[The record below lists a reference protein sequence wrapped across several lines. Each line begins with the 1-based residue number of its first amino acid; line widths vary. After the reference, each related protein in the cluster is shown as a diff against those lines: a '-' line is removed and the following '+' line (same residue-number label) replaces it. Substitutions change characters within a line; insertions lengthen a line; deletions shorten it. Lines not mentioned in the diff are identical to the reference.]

1 MTIPSRMLRERY
13 QPDTAMRSFS
23 TPSSTALPTSATRG
37 LLARVYDMAR
47 AEAAAAEA
55 RRGLPFSG
63 MFCSKEHLAATAPRP
78 RA

>member
-1 MTIPSRMLRERY
+1 MLRERY

-23 TPSSTALPTSATRG
+23 PPSSTALPTSAPRG
-37 LLARVYDMAR
+37 LLARVYALAR
-47 AEAAAAEA
+47 AEVATADA

-63 MFCSKEHLAATAPRP
+63 MFCSDEHLAAAAPRP